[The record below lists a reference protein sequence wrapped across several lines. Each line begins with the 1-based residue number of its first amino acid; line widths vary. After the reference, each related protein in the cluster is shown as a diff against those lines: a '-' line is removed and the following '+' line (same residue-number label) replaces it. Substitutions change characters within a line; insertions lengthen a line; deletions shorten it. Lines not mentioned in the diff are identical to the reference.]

1 VSLNTQWTRPARIEV
16 ERLPWASFAGVRLAA
31 VLWGG
36 LAVVDVAQ
44 VAGAPSYAVL
54 GTLAML
60 VTASSIGCRTGTALG
75 AAGIGWMVVNGFVVH
90 HFGVLGFDGT
100 PDVARLLVLVA
111 LALVATRVRR

>member
-1 VSLNTQWTRPARIEV
+1 VNVNIRSTWPAPTEV
-16 ERLPWASFAGVRLAA
+16 ERLPWASFAGVRLGA

-36 LAVVDVAQ
+36 LAVVDVAR
-44 VAGAPSYAVL
+44 VAGAPPYAVL

-75 AAGIGWMVVNGFVVH
+75 AAAIGWLVVNGFVVH
-90 HFGVLGFDGT
+90 HFGMLGFDGT